1 MMSGKTTLLSTSAAA
16 VLLLAG
22 CGSGEVSV
30 DDYRAAT
37 GEVCAEFETV
47 IKEDRRQINRLG
59 AEASQDPERFVKVV
73 RKFQR
78 DWDEFAAGLKA
89 VERPPGEAARLEPFF
104 ADLSVS
110 QDRVSDL
117 AVAVGRLPGLVKE
130 AEAVQ
135 RSQDAAQAQVVL
147 AEARETQKE
156 IRRAEAGFD
165 SSIRKIEN
173 FTDSYPG
180 LANCR

>member
-1 MMSGKTTLLSTSAAA
+1 MNLRKSLFGVPVA
-16 VLLLAG
+16 VAFLLAG
-22 CGSGEVSV
+22 CGSGEVTV
-30 DDYRAAT
+30 DDYRSAT
-37 GEVCAEFETV
+37 GEVCAKYETV
-47 IKEDRRQINRLG
+47 IKQDRNKIDRLG
-59 AEASQDPERFVKVV
+59 KQASQDPEKFVEVV

-78 DWDEFAAGLKA
+78 DWDEFAASLKA
-89 VERPPGEAARLEPFF
+89 VERPPDEAASLEPFF
-104 ADLSVS
+104 ADLSRS
-110 QDRVSDL
+110 QDEVSDL

-135 RSQDAAQAQVVL
+135 RSQDAAQAEVVL

-165 SSIRKIEN
+165 ASIRKVEDFIE
-173 FTDSYPG
+173 SYPG